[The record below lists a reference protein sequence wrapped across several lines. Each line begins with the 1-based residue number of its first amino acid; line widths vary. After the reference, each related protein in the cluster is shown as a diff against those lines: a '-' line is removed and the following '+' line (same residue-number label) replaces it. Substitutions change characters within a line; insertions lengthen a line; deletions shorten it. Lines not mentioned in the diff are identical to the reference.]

1 MVMFIDQITAKQLRL
16 NDKECR
22 SCLKAS
28 RHTVTFRPC
37 MLLKDGAIVQGDG
50 SYRSSSNLGPVH
62 GPGLS
67 RKAGSSFLPRLL
79 GSQKH
84 LIGLVGTSKNRMR
97 EL

>member
-67 RKAGSSFLPRLL
+67 RKAGSSISRD
-79 GSQKH
+79 H
-84 LIGLVGTSKNRMR
+84 DR
-97 EL
+97 ERKFPSAQEVDP